1 MSNSN
6 SIPSSLKESPTET
19 KGTWRFVVYSAIG
32 IFAFFVPFTVG
43 ETNSILLD
51 HLVNW
56 LQSLLGSATKWVVY
70 AIIAAGAFYP
80 FVTGRFR
87 KSGSRL
93 FFAVLGLFGLIVAT
107 MLMFNFGPAIVF
119 EERIGP
125 FLYDK
130 LVIPV
135 GLLVPIGAIFLAF
148 LVSFGLME
156 FVGVLVQKFMRP
168 VFRTPGRSAIDAV
181 ASFVGSYSLGLLV
194 TDRVYKS
201 GGYTGREAAIIA
213 AGFSTASA
221 TFMVVIARTLDLMS
235 LWGPYFFTTLV
246 VTFIV
251 TAIIIRIPPLTKI
264 PDEVYPGATYN
275 PEEVV
280 TENRI
285 KGAWKEASKTL
296 NASPPLWKVL
306 LENVRDGLQMTMQI
320 LPGIMSVGFIGLVVA
335 YYTPFFKILGY
346 IFYPFV
352 WVLGIPEPQLAMEA
366 LSIGL
371 SELFLPATLAA
382 GSSSEM
388 LRFLIAVVSVS
399 QVFFFSSMIPAVLAT
414 DIPLKVWHMV
424 VIWFFRVTLS
434 LVIAFPFALIFTS

>member
-1 MSNSN
+1 MSNSK
-6 SIPSSLKESPTET
+6 SIPSSLKKSPTET

-107 MLMFNFGPAIVF
+107 MLMFNFGPSIVF

-194 TDRVYKS
+194 TDGARSCNHCS
-201 GGYTGREAAIIA
+201 GILNCISNLHGSYCSYARSNEPLGALLFHNLS
-213 AGFSTASA
+213 GHFYCHSNHYPDSSTNQNS
-221 TFMVVIARTLDLMS
+221 
-235 LWGPYFFTTLV
+235 
-246 VTFIV
+246 
-251 TAIIIRIPPLTKI
+251 
-264 PDEVYPGATYN
+264 
-275 PEEVV
+275 
-280 TENRI
+280 
-285 KGAWKEASKTL
+285 
-296 NASPPLWKVL
+296 
-306 LENVRDGLQMTMQI
+306 
-320 LPGIMSVGFIGLVVA
+320 
-335 YYTPFFKILGY
+335 
-346 IFYPFV
+346 
-352 WVLGIPEPQLAMEA
+352 
-366 LSIGL
+366 
-371 SELFLPATLAA
+371 
-382 GSSSEM
+382 
-388 LRFLIAVVSVS
+388 
-399 QVFFFSSMIPAVLAT
+399 
-414 DIPLKVWHMV
+414 
-424 VIWFFRVTLS
+424 
-434 LVIAFPFALIFTS
+434 